1 MPALKPGSTKG
12 TLFMAEEQPNFDQLS
27 TTEVKRLYQQTA
39 ALKQQGFA
47 QAQIQAQGD
56 LGIDG
61 DYYRDSFGNVISGKK
76 PPAKHIRTYVD
87 SSGYVQEL
95 REGETAPIPQG
106 KTLLEQVTKF
116 VNLNAE
122 DPDIKELLPEDLSVF
137 EEQSADFPDY
147 YLLGTLR
154 GKKWYVS
161 ALNDKDDSR
170 AFKFVL
176 SNDLNREHALAAA
189 HSYLETRVGPKFRE
203 LSQKDINLIQRTSVN
218 DRNEAMILYLR
229 ARLPLPWAEELES
242 LIVQSD
248 ITGTTSKVLE
258 YVSRPQINEVLEE
271 AIFNTWFWNRPHIEP
286 TPELKEFLEQKT
298 ANIVLTFPVLDN
310 LLKQFQT
317 GRAISYLGAAD
328 AANAA
333 PSQEDL
339 ENLSDQKVEE
349 LYQKTR
355 VERARSR
362 R

>member
-1 MPALKPGSTKG
+1 MAEQNLEDLSTKEIDALYKK
-12 TLFMAEEQPNFDQLS
+12 TLAEAQ
-27 TTEVKRLYQQTA
+27 
-39 ALKQQGFA
+39 KQRNFA
-47 QAQIQAQGD
+47 QAQLQAREN
-56 LGIDG
+56 LGLDHEFHK
-61 DYYRDSFGNVISGKK
+61 DQFGNIVEGPRPTPKQNR
-76 PPAKHIRTYVD
+76 HYV
-87 SSGYVQEL
+87 SPEGYVVDL
-95 REGETAPIPQG
+95 KEGEEAPISQG
-106 KTLLEQVTKF
+106 TTLLSKVTAWA
-116 VNLNAE
+116 NENPD

-137 EEQSADFPDY
+137 EEQSADFPEY
-147 YLLGTLR
+147 VLLGTLR

-161 ALNDKDDSR
+161 ALNEKNDAR

-176 SNDLNREHALAAA
+176 SNDLDREHAIAAA
-189 HSYLETRVGPKFRE
+189 HDHLETRVGPKFRE

-218 DRNEAMILYLR
+218 DRNEAMLLYLR

-271 AIFNTWFWNRPHIEP
+271 SIFNVFFWNRPHIEP
-286 TPELKEFLEQKT
+286 TEELKEFLQNRT
-298 ANIVLTFPVLDN
+298 ANIVLTFPVLDV

-317 GRAISYLGAAD
+317 RKAVNHLDSQSAAE
-328 AANAA
+328 AA
-333 PSQEDL
+333 PTQEDL
-339 ENLSDQKVEE
+339 ENLSETEVED

>member
-1 MPALKPGSTKG
+1 
-12 TLFMAEEQPNFDQLS
+12 MAEEQPNFDHLS

-47 QAQIQAQGD
+47 QAQIQGQRD

-95 REGETAPIPQG
+95 REGENPPISQGTTMLDRVTA
-106 KTLLEQVTKF
+106 F
-116 VNLNAE
+116 VNSNAE
-122 DPDIKELLPEDLSVF
+122 DPDIKELLPEDLSIF

-161 ALNDKDDSR
+161 ALNEKDDAR

-176 SNDLNREHALAAA
+176 SNDLDREHAIAAA
-189 HSYLETRVGPKFRE
+189 HSYLETRLGPKFRE
-203 LSQKDINLIQRTSVN
+203 LSPKDINLIQRTSVN
-218 DRNEAMILYLR
+218 DRDEAMLLYLR
-229 ARLPLPWAEELES
+229 ARLPLPWAQELES

-258 YVSRPQINEVLEE
+258 YVSKPEINEVLEE
-271 AIFNTWFWNRPHIEP
+271 GIFNTWFWNRPHVEP
-286 TPELKEFLEQKT
+286 TFELREFFELRT
-298 ANIVLTFPVLDN
+298 ANIVLTFPVLDT
-310 LLKQFQT
+310 LLKQYQT
-317 GRAISYLGAAD
+317 GKAVNQLGLQPVPAVVTEQDLNDLPDDEVAD
-328 AANAA
+328 LFN
-333 PSQEDL
+333 
-339 ENLSDQKVEE
+339 
-349 LYQKTR
+349 KTR
-355 VERARSR
+355 AARSR
-362 R
+362 G

>member
-1 MPALKPGSTKG
+1 
-12 TLFMAEEQPNFDQLS
+12 MAEQQNLEDL
-27 TTEVKRLYQQTA
+27 TTKEISALYKKTLAEAQ
-39 ALKQQGFA
+39 KQRGFA
-47 QAQIQAQGD
+47 QAHVQASED

-61 DYYRDSFGNVISGKK
+61 EYHKDGFGNIVQGKK
-76 PPAKHIRTYVD
+76 PSVKRVETYVD

-95 REGETAPIPQG
+95 REGEKPPISQGETMLDRVTA
-106 KTLLEQVTKF
+106 F
-116 VNLNAE
+116 VNSNAE
-122 DPDIKELLPEDLSVF
+122 DPDIKELLPVDLSIF
-137 EEQSADFPDY
+137 EEQSVDFPEY
-147 YLLGTLR
+147 LLLGTLR
-154 GKKWYVS
+154 GKKWYVT
-161 ALNDKDDSR
+161 ALNEKDDAR

-176 SNDLNREHALAAA
+176 SNDLDREHAIATA

-203 LSQKDINLIQRTSVN
+203 LSEKDINLIQRTAVN
-218 DRNEAMILYLR
+218 DRNEAMLLYLR
-229 ARLPLPWAEELES
+229 ARLPIPWAQELES

-271 AIFNTWFWNRPHIEP
+271 SIFNVFFWNRPHVEP
-286 TPELKEFLEQKT
+286 TEELKEFLQNRT

-317 GRAISYLGAAD
+317 RKAVKHLDSQSAAE
-328 AANAA
+328 AV
-333 PSQEDL
+333 PTQEGL
-339 ENLSDQKVEE
+339 ENLSETEVED